1 MALTHATLGS
11 TSLIFLGGSLVLL
24 WFVILSGVTNT
35 SPLNRTYFLSADT
48 SDITGARST
57 TQWTYFY
64 MCGPGNRDCG
74 PAWPAPPFG
83 WAWDRDP
90 SGAPGALVGGHGGG
104 TTSATFFYLWRFGW
118 VLYLISLFFMVGA
131 FFTGFLACCGRLGSA
146 LAGLA
151 SAAALFFY
159 SVAVSLMTATFVK
172 ARNEFAAAGRAAHLG
187 TWAFGFSWGA
197 WAALFIS
204 VVLFCIGTRAGK
216 DGPNG
221 GGGLGGFGRKKSVR
235 SRRSYDMGSHRVKDN
250 YS

>member
-1 MALTHATLGS
+1 M
-11 TSLIFLGGSLVLL
+11 LL
-24 WFVILSGVTNT
+24 WFVILSGVTDT

-48 SDITGARST
+48 DGISGARPV

-83 WAWDRDP
+83 WAWDGNPTGDNLP
-90 SGAPGALVGGHGGG
+90 SSLTGSHGAG
-104 TTSATFFYLWRFGW
+104 TTSTTFYYLWRFGW
-118 VLYLISLFFMVGA
+118 VLYLISLFFMVCA

-146 LAGLA
+146 LSGLVG
-151 SAAALFFY
+151 AAALFFY
-159 SVAVSLMTATFVK
+159 TAAVSLMTATFVK
-172 ARNEFAAAGRAAHLG
+172 ARNAFAAAGRDAHVG

-197 WAALFIS
+197 WACLFIS
-204 VVLFCIGTRAGK
+204 VLLFCIGTRAGK
-216 DGPNG
+216 DTAG
-221 GGGLGGFGRKKSVR
+221 GGGGFGRFGRKKSVR